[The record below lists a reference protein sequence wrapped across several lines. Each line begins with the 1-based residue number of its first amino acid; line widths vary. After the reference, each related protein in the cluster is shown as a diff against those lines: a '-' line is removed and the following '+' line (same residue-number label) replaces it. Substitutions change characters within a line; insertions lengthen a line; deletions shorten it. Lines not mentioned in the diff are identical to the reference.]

1 MVLVERAAKVFVV
14 VAIMMVVVP
23 WYGGGR
29 CDSNVDQDEMVVME
43 FDLVVVNACGANVSK
58 YDNVDYLREN
68 PAFQLPMT
76 IRVHFHDCE

>member
-1 MVLVERAAKVFVV
+1 
-14 VAIMMVVVP
+14 MMVVVP